1 MRVITTIRAEICD
14 ERLPG
19 SATKLLTRD
28 IAMFM
33 IGEAVFRTS
42 LFLKEIVMMKPVVP
56 ALASNKRYFPA

>member
-1 MRVITTIRAEICD
+1 MRVITTIRTEICD

-28 IAMFM
+28 TAMFM

-42 LFLKEIVMMKPVVP
+42 LFLKEIVSDGTSCPCP
-56 ALASNKRYFPA
+56 GQ